1 MTRFEDTLPPNTEAV
16 WSPCGHV
23 GGAVCAECFR
33 ILAEQANRMAQQ
45 ALDDGAEILRLREI
59 IRRQG
64 DFR

>member
-1 MTRFEDTLPPNTEAV
+1 MRFEDTLPPGTEAE
-16 WSPCGHV
+16 WSCGHV
-23 GGAVCAECFR
+23 GGSVCAECYR
-33 ILAEQANRMAQQ
+33 LLAERANEMARQ